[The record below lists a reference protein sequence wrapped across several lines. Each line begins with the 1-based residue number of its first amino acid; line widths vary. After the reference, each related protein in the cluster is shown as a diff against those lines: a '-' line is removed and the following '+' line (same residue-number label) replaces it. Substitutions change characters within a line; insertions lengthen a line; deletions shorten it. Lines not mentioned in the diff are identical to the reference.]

1 MLQATPVRRCEAWP
15 STSYGPSETDGN
27 QNHDYL
33 AICSSWRSARNRRCV
48 KLSRRSG
55 SSQCTSRVMASMFSK
70 PSVQL
75 LSSCGIQS
83 LSFRQGLLCDVA
95 GTRSRSIAV
104 SGQRRV
110 EEAQGVE
117 DVQERGLDVEFQ
129 EEGLS
134 ERDEEGLGEE
144 RMASMVRQPVQVSN
158 NLFMST

>member
-1 MLQATPVRRCEAWP
+1 
-15 STSYGPSETDGN
+15 
-27 QNHDYL
+27 
-33 AICSSWRSARNRRCV
+33 
-48 KLSRRSG
+48 
-55 SSQCTSRVMASMFSK
+55 MASMFSK
-70 PSVQL
+70 ASVQL

-158 NLFMST
+158 NLFIST